1 MPSRKKSSGLG
12 DTIEKITEATG
23 IKKAVK
29 AIVGEDCGCDERKE
43 KLNKLFPYAKPF
55 DEEARELYE
64 ENFLGWKDWARVPA
78 EKQHLM
84 LQMLRDFGGVRHKMS
99 RCGSC
104 VKRNLASLEQIYL
117 NSCES

>member
-29 AIVGEDCGCDERKE
+29 AIVGEDCGCDERRE
-43 KLNKLFPYAKPF
+43 KLNKLFPYSKPM
-55 DEEARELYE
+55 DAEARELYE
-64 ENFLGWKDWARVPA
+64 RNFSNWRDWSRVEI

-84 LQMLRDFGGVRHKMS
+84 LQMLRDFGGIRQKVS

-104 VKRNLASLEQIYL
+104 VRQNLAKLESIYL